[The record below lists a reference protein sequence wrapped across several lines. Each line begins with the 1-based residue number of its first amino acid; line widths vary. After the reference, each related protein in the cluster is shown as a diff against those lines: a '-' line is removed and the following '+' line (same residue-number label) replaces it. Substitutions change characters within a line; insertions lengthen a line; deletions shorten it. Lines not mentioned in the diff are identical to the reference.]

1 MDRAEMQA
9 LQKTVN
15 LRNELRTLFLEH
27 IQQLMAVAVWDHTVP
42 AKQARQAVS
51 MKWP

>member
-1 MDRAEMQA
+1 MDRAQMQA

-15 LRNELRTLFLEH
+15 LRNELRTLFLKH
-27 IQQLMAVAVWDHTVP
+27 IQQLMAVDVWDHTVP
-42 AKQARQAVS
+42 AEPAQQAVS